1 MRRSD
6 SATIFTALLLVS
18 LLAPT
23 VLAAA
28 SLFLTSDSSAKEATT
43 DDPAEY
49 TITITNDGD
58 EDLTVTMSTSQDS
71 DCNGFTSSIENGGTP
86 FSLNEGDSEDRTLTV
101 SVNDQASGECETTVT
116 ATGVAGIETANADI
130 KVTTSAE
137 GGGQYSVTLTYSNP
151 NNGVINYDGED
162 DEAEWIVDV
171 ENTGEADG
179 DQTIQLSMTSSSDCD
194 SDGLDASVDP
204 QQMSLS
210 EGESEEAT
218 VTVALPD
225 GSSTDSGEHCFTI
238 EATMT
243 SDPNTLDQANDSL
256 PLTLKIP
263 EVKTCDSSLQTSSHT
278 LDPGESAPNS
288 FSLVNTGNTAWTVSA
303 YAMAEGY
310 DISDWVEFDTP
321 TSRLLSE
328 PGGSQDSTTFD
339 FVIAPDDSV
348 EPGTIDVYIQGRAGS
363 NVGCES
369 ILRVTLGQVRDASL
383 SLTQPTLSNVQP
395 GATESTSI
403 QVTNTGNGQDTYAL
417 GVTDL
422 PPGWQV
428 DLSTNSVT
436 VDGRHCTTSSN
447 CDRVYVQAQITVPIS
462 GKAGVEFPIIF
473 TVSSS
478 GVTHDEVSVVVTVAP
493 VHRGSMD
500 FPSDSQ
506 TGRFTQWVA
515 FPIDLTNTGNIQDT
529 FGLSSCDPDI
539 NDTCEQTKWS
549 TRFKDSEGN
558 NVTLVTLDSEQ
569 IERIYL
575 EVLVSDNIDNKS
587 EEFEVRIGIVGTE
600 FLMMD
605 RVAVTVSIYNYSMT
619 VAFENPGDDP
629 KLMNMALPPGGS
641 TTLALWVSNTGDGGA
656 DEVVIS
662 VTGMDSS
669 VLRTVS
675 VDGSEVEGDVRVPA
689 NNQVLV
695 EIEFEVLE
703 GIESGTSGI
712 LRISVTSK
720 KNTAQIPS
728 FVDIAVDIRT
738 IHDLRFTLESSDEK
752 EAPYPEHSEF
762 ILYVSNHG
770 NTVEDVEVL
779 SSDSLRGWTV
789 DVIGDEFELDPGETR
804 QVKVRVTPPNEMIAE
819 DDYTFTITVQPKGL
833 PVAGQP
839 VDLTVKSTLGIS
851 AISDEM
857 QEVLAIAV
865 IVVGSLLVLYLF
877 ARSRSENR
885 LIVESLN
892 DEYDD

>member
-1 MRRSD
+1 MRRPD

-28 SLFLTSDSSAKEATT
+28 SLFLTADSMAKEATT

-86 FSLNEGDSEDRTLTV
+86 FSLNEGDSEARTLTV

-116 ATGVAGIETANADI
+116 ATGVAGIETANGDI

-151 NNGVINYDGED
+151 SNGAINYDGEE
-162 DEAEWIVDV
+162 DEVEWIVDV

-218 VTVALPD
+218 VMVNLPD
-225 GSSTDSGEHCFTI
+225 GSSTDSGNHCFTM

-243 SDPNTLDQANDSL
+243 SDPNTLDQANDSI

-263 EVKTCDSSLQTSSHT
+263 EVKTCDSSLQASSHT
-278 LDPGESAPNS
+278 LDPGESATNS

-303 YAMAEGY
+303 IAMAEGY

-328 PGGSQDSTTFD
+328 PGGSQDSTIFD
-339 FVIAPDDSV
+339 FVIVPDDSV

-363 NVGCES
+363 SVGCES

-417 GVTDL
+417 GVKDL
-422 PPGWQV
+422 IPGWQV

-436 VDGRHCTTSSN
+436 VDGRHCTTSTN
-447 CDRVYVQAQITVPIS
+447 CDRVYVQAQITVPSS
-462 GKAGVEFPIIF
+462 GKAGTEFPITFI
-473 TVSSS
+473 VSSS
-478 GVTHDEVSVVVTVAP
+478 GTTHDEVSVIVTVAP
-493 VHRGSMD
+493 VHSGSMD

-515 FPIDLTNTGNIQDT
+515 FPIDLTNTGNIQDSY
-529 FGLSSCDPDI
+529 GLSSCDPDI
-539 NDTCEQTKWS
+539 NDTCEQTKWP
-549 TRFKDSEGN
+549 TRFKDFEGN

-569 IERIYL
+569 TARIYL
-575 EVLVSDNIDNKS
+575 EVLVSDNADNKS

-600 FLMMD
+600 VLMID
-605 RVAVTVSIYNYSMT
+605 RVSVIVSIYNYSMA

-641 TTLALWVSNTGDGGA
+641 TTLTLWISNTGDGGA
-656 DEVVIS
+656 DDVVIS
-662 VTGMDSS
+662 ITGMDSS

-703 GIESGTSGI
+703 GIESGTSGV
-712 LRISVTSK
+712 LRIGVTSK

-762 ILYVSNHG
+762 TLYVSNHG

-789 DVIGDEFELDPGETR
+789 DVISDEFELDPGETR
-804 QVKVRVTPPNEMIAE
+804 EVKVRVTPPNEMIAE
-819 DDYTFTITVQPKGL
+819 DDYTFTITVQPKDL

-839 VDLTVKSTLGIS
+839 VDLTMTSTLGVG
-851 AISDEM
+851 ALSDEM
-857 QEVLAIAV
+857 QDVLAIAV

-885 LIVESLN
+885 LMVESLN
-892 DEYDD
+892 NEYDD